1 MLITILMSKL
11 RNSNKV
17 SKSVMLQVAALAWVQ
32 RHISQFGGDPGRV
45 TVAGESAGGASVS
58 YLVTSPAT
66 RGLFHRAIAMSGSA
80 TAQVADQILT
90 TYTVRETARSLLW
103 SKGRKITFYLK
114 ALADL
119 N

>member
-1 MLITILMSKL
+1 MSKL

-80 TAQVADQILT
+80 TAQVAEEILT
-90 TYTVRETARSLLW
+90 TYTVRETARYC
-103 SKGRKITFYLK
+103 GRKVERLFYLK
-114 ALADL
+114 TLADL

>member
-1 MLITILMSKL
+1 MFITILMSKL
-11 RNSNKV
+11 RNSNEV

-32 RHISQFGGDPGRV
+32 RHISHFGGDPGRV

-66 RGLFHRAIAMSGSA
+66 RGLFSRAIAMSGSA

-90 TYTVRETARSLLW
+90 TYTVRETARYCGQKVERLSIFISRL
-103 SKGRKITFYLK
+103 
-114 ALADL
+114 
-119 N
+119 

>member
-1 MLITILMSKL
+1 MGCNKSEIFLSKFGTFFMIIFHMFITILMSKL

-80 TAQVADQILT
+80 TAQVADQIL
-90 TYTVRETARSLLW
+90 LHLQL
-103 SKGRKITFYLK
+103 IL
-114 ALADL
+114 
-119 N
+119 

>member
-1 MLITILMSKL
+1 
-11 RNSNKV
+11 
-17 SKSVMLQVAALAWVQ
+17 MLQEN
-32 RHISQFGGDPGRV
+32 ISQFGGDPGRV

-90 TYTVRETARSLLW
+90 TYTV
-103 SKGRKITFYLK
+103 
-114 ALADL
+114 
-119 N
+119 

>member
-1 MLITILMSKL
+1 MSKL

-80 TAQVADQILT
+80 TAQVAHQILT
-90 TYTVRETARSLLW
+90 TYNLYCERDRSLLW
-103 SKGRKITFYLK
+103 SKGRKIILSKDFS
-114 ALADL
+114 
-119 N
+119 

>member
-1 MLITILMSKL
+1 M
-11 RNSNKV
+11 
-17 SKSVMLQVAALAWVQ
+17 MLQVAALAWVQ

-80 TAQVADQILT
+80 TAQVAHQILT
-90 TYTVRETARSLLW
+90 NYTVRERPLARYC
-103 SKGRKITFYLK
+103 GRKVERLLFISRH
-114 ALADL
+114 
-119 N
+119 